1 MREINKYTTSEAL
14 NLQLGQNGFDVVAE
28 HDTNTQTPD
37 SGNRIALQAISLTA
51 SSPAATYCKIKVS
64 SNVWDSH
71 TSADLFLIPGDIL
84 YGNFSGVI
92 NHTDSTA
99 ALIAYRG

>member
-1 MREINKYTTSEAL
+1 MQEINKYTSSEAL

-37 SGNRIALQAISLTA
+37 SGNWVAITAISLSA
-51 SSPAATYCKIKVS
+51 SSPAATYCKIKIS
-64 SNVWDSH
+64 SNVGDSH
-71 TSADLFLIPGDIL
+71 TGAYLYLIPGDIL
-84 YGNFSGVI
+84 YGNFCGII

>member
-1 MREINKYTTSEAL
+1 MDQINKYTSREAL
-14 NLQLGQNGFDVVAE
+14 NLKLGQNGFDVVAE

-37 SGNRIALQAISLTA
+37 SGNWVALTAVSLSA
-51 SSPAATYCKIKVS
+51 SSPAATYCKIKVTS
-64 SNVWDSH
+64 GVGDSH
-71 TSADLFLIPGDIL
+71 PDAYLYLIPGDIL
-84 YGNFSGVI
+84 YGNFTGIV

>member
-1 MREINKYTTSEAL
+1 MDQINKYTSREAL
-14 NLQLGQNGFDVVAE
+14 NLKLGQNGFDVVAE

-37 SGNRIALQAISLTA
+37 SGNWVALTAVSLSA
-51 SSPAATYCKIKVS
+51 SSPAATYCKIKVTS
-64 SNVWDSH
+64 GVGDSH
-71 TSADLFLIPGDIL
+71 TDAYLYLIPGDIL
-84 YGNFSGVI
+84 YGNFTCIV

>member
-1 MREINKYTTSEAL
+1 MQEIHKYTTQEAT

-28 HDTNTQTPD
+28 HDTNTQAPD
-37 SGNRIALQAISLTA
+37 SGNWIAIKAVSLSA

-64 SNVWDSH
+64 SNVGDSH
-71 TSADLFLIPGDIL
+71 TGAYLYLIPGDIM
-84 YGNFSGVI
+84 YGNFSGII
-92 NHTDSTA
+92 NHTESTA